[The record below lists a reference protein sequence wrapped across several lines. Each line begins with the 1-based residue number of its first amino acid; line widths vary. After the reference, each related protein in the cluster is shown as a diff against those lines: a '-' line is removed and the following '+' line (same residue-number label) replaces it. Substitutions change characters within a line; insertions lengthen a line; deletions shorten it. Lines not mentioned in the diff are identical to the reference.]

1 MNWNCLPVLAEEGF
15 VRTTFEWGRIQSNA
29 DWLLPIAVCLA
40 LMLFVRAMYRRD
52 AVELHPLVG
61 WVLTILRTAAFLAL
75 LILYLEPQWRTER
88 EVVRNSRTLLLVD
101 TSLSM
106 GVTDADSAASGAPS
120 SRAAQVAAALE
131 QTDFVQQLR
140 KTHDVVMLRFDE
152 ELTRL
157 GSRDKLTPVG
167 ATESGDETMHE
178 SDKPPTD
185 TASEAR
191 DSRAA
196 DDSSPASIAG
206 RQGRID
212 WAKWLKPTGRE
223 TRLGQALRQLIYD
236 EHNSPVAGVVLITD
250 GGQNAGLSPETAI
263 EAAREA
269 KIPVFTVGVGSQE
282 QAANVRVYRLEAPP
296 RAHPGDP
303 YSVVGMLQAQH
314 MAGEPVTVQLFERP
328 AATAP
333 GKAEPG
339 PGRLVRSEQVIL
351 GGDGE
356 VVPVKLEVSTSQ
368 VGRYTLTMV
377 VQAPA
382 KDRNAKDNQQEADV
396 EVVDRRTRV
405 LLFAGGPGRD
415 YQFLRN
421 QLFRDK
427 SATVDVLL
435 QTGKS
440 GMSQDATKILDQFPS
455 TREELYAY
463 DCIVAFDPD
472 WQALSAAQIDLLD
485 RWVGEQGG
493 GLIVVAGPVN
503 AGETVSGWVQNP
515 AMAKILALYPVE
527 FNRRASAVDVAAA
540 TSHEPAALNFTR
552 EGVEAEFLWLTDT
565 ATASQRAW
573 ATLGGVYS
581 HFPVRGPKPG
591 ATVYARAE
599 SRAAQFDKPPVY
611 FAGQFFGSGQSFYI
625 GSGEMWRLRRAD
637 PAYYERFFTRLIRH
651 VSQGRLLRQSSR
663 GVLMVG
669 KDRYLLGNTVEI
681 RAQLTNAQLNPL
693 EQPSVPIQV
702 LTPSGNAQTIVLR
715 PEPGRAGMY
724 AGQVTAT
731 EEGTYRLELAVPQSE
746 DERLTRRLQVSLP
759 DLEREN
765 PQRNEKLLNRIA
777 EGTEGQYYA
786 KLDTALVA
794 GQPDSLLTRL
804 KDRSRTI
811 ILPEAPNPLWEREWL
826 TWLLTAACS
835 LLCLEWLIR
844 RLAKLA

>member
-1 MNWNCLPVLAEEGF
+1 MNWNGLPVLAEEGF

-29 DWLLPIAVCLA
+29 DWVLPIAVCVT

-61 WVLTILRTAAFLAL
+61 WLLTILRTAAFLAL
-75 LILYLEPQWRTER
+75 LVLYLEPQWRTER
-88 EVVRNSRTLLLVD
+88 EVVRNSRALLLVD

-106 GVTDADSAASGAPS
+106 GLTDADSASGGPALPTGGSPS
-120 SRAAQVAAALE
+120 SRADQVASALE
-131 QTDFVQQLR
+131 HSDFVQQLR

-152 ELTRL
+152 ELSRL
-157 GSRDKLTPVG
+157 GSRDKLAPDKTG
-167 ATESGDETMHE
+167 ESGDEATKD
-178 SDKPPTD
+178 SGKPSGD
-185 TASEAR
+185 
-191 DSRAA
+191 AA
-196 DDSSPASIAG
+196 ANA
-206 RQGRID
+206 RQGKID

-223 TRLGQALRQLIYD
+223 TRLGQALRQSIYD
-236 EHNSPVAGVVLITD
+236 ERNAPLAGVVLVSD

-263 EAAREA
+263 EAASEA
-269 KIPVFTVGVGSQE
+269 KIPVFTVGVGSRE

-314 MAGEPVTVQLFERP
+314 LAGEPVTVQLFERP
-328 AATAP
+328 AASGA
-333 GKAEPG
+333 GKAVPG
-339 PGRLVRSEQVIL
+339 PGRPVRSEQVIL

-356 VVPVKLEVSTSQ
+356 VVPVKFEVSTSQ
-368 VGRYTLTMV
+368 VGRYTLTLV

-382 KDRNAKDNQQEADV
+382 KDRNAKDNQQEADI

-435 QTGKS
+435 QTGKT
-440 GMSQDATKILDQFPS
+440 GMSQDAARILDEFPS

-463 DCIVAFDPD
+463 DGIVAFDPD
-472 WQALSAAQIDLLD
+472 WQALSAAQINLLD
-485 RWVGEQGG
+485 SWVGEQGG

-515 AMAKILALYPVE
+515 AMTKILALYPVE
-527 FNRRASAVDVAAA
+527 FNRRAAAVDVVAA
-540 TSHEPAALNFTR
+540 TSNEPAALNFTR
-552 EGVEAEFLWLTDT
+552 EGVEAEFLWLADT

-573 ATLGGVYS
+573 AGLGGVYS

-611 FAGQFFGSGQSFYI
+611 FAGQYFGSGQSFYI
-625 GSGEMWRLRRAD
+625 GSGEMWRLRRLD
-637 PAYYERFFTRLIRH
+637 PAYFEQFFTRLIRH

-693 EQPSVPIQV
+693 QQPSVPVQV
-702 LTPSGNAQTIVLR
+702 LAPSGNAQTIALR
-715 PEPGRAGMY
+715 PEPGRDGMY
-724 AGQVTAT
+724 AGQITAT
-731 EEGTYRLELAVPQSE
+731 EEGVYRLELAVPQSE
-746 DERLTRRLQVSLP
+746 DERLTRRIQVSLP

-765 PQRNEKLLNRIA
+765 PQRNDKLLTRIA
-777 EGTEGQYYA
+777 QGTGGQYYA
-786 KLDTALVA
+786 TLDAALGA
-794 GQPDSLLTRL
+794 SHPDSLLTRL

-811 ILPEAPNPLWEREWL
+811 ILPEAPNPFWEREWL

-835 LLCLEWLIR
+835 VLCLEWLIR

>member
-1 MNWNCLPVLAEEGF
+1 MSWNCLPLLAEEGV

-29 DWLLPIAVCLA
+29 DWVLPIAVCLA

-52 AVELHPLVG
+52 AVELRPVVG
-61 WVLTILRTAAFLAL
+61 WLLTVLRTAAFLAL
-75 LILYLEPQWRTER
+75 LVLYLEPQWRTER

-106 GVTDADSAASGAPS
+106 GLTDADAAAGGAPS
-120 SRAAQVAAALE
+120 SRAARVASALE

-140 KTHDVVMLRFDE
+140 KTHDVVILRFDE
-152 ELTRL
+152 ELARL
-157 GSRDKLTPVG
+157 GSRDKLSPG
-167 ATESGDETMHE
+167 KANDSGQDVTN
-178 SDKPPTD
+178 
-185 TASEAR
+185 
-191 DSRAA
+191 DSGQPAA
-196 DDSSPASIAG
+196 DEASAAQDSSASAAL
-206 RQGRID
+206 QGKID
-212 WAKWLKPTGRE
+212 WARWLKPAGRE
-223 TRLGQALRQLIYD
+223 TRLGQALRQLIND
-236 EHNSPVAGVVLITD
+236 ERNAPVAGVVLITD
-250 GGQNAGLSPETAI
+250 GGQNSGLSPETAVD
-263 EAAREA
+263 AAREA
-269 KIPVFTVGVGSQE
+269 KIPVFTVGVGSHE
-282 QAANVRVYRLEAPP
+282 QPANVRVYRLEAPP

-328 AATAP
+328 AARGP
-333 GKAEPG
+333 GKADPG
-339 PGRLVRSEQVIL
+339 PGRMVRSEQVIL

-356 VVPVKLEVSTSQ
+356 VVPVKFEVSTSE
-368 VGRYTLTMV
+368 VGRYSLTLV

-382 KDRNAKDNQQEADV
+382 KDRNARDNQQEADI

-440 GMSQDATKILDQFPS
+440 GMSQDAAKILDQFPG

-472 WQALSAAQIDLLD
+472 WQALNAAQIELLD

-493 GLIVVAGPVN
+493 GLIVVAGPVH

-515 AMAKILALYPVE
+515 AMAKIVSLYPVE
-527 FNRRASAVDVAAA
+527 FNRRASAVDVVAA
-540 TSHEPAALNFTR
+540 TSNEPAALNFTR
-552 EGVEAEFLWLTDT
+552 EGVEAEFLWLADN

-573 ATLGGVYS
+573 AGLGGVYS
-581 HFPVRGPKPG
+581 CFPVRGPKPG
-591 ATVYARAE
+591 ATVYAHAD
-599 SRAAQFDKPPVY
+599 SRAAQFDKSPVY
-611 FAGQFFGSGQSFYI
+611 FAGQYFGSGQSFYI
-625 GSGEMWRLRRAD
+625 GSAEMWRLRRAD
-637 PAYYERFFTRLIRH
+637 PAYFEQFFTRLIRH

-693 EQPSVPIQV
+693 EQPSVPVQV
-702 LTPSGNAQTIVLR
+702 LSPTGSAQTIALR

-746 DERLTRRLQVSLP
+746 DERLTRRIQVSLP

-765 PQRNEKLLNRIA
+765 PQRNDKLLTRIA

-786 KLDTALVA
+786 ALEA
-794 GQPDSLLTRL
+794 ALAADQPDSLLTRL
-804 KDRSRTI
+804 KDHSRTI
-811 ILPEAPNPLWEREWL
+811 ILPETPNPLWEREWL
-826 TWLLTAACS
+826 TWLLAAVCS

-844 RLAKLA
+844 RLSKLA